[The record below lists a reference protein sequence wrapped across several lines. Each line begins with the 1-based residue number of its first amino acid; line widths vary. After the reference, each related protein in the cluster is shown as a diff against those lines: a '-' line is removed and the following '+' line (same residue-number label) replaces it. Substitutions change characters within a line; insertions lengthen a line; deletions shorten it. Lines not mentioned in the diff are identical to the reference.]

1 MNMFDILF
9 DTTGS
14 GVSRQIALN
23 NGNLPQKP
31 GNQVLW
37 QTDRTIQRVSTEA
50 QNKLVKKLNSR
61 DIDLGV
67 ALGEARETAAF
78 VQSACLRL
86 YRAFHSARKGD
97 VSGMLK
103 ALEVSKTTKSS
114 KQRFRDVPD
123 AAANVWLEYSYAV
136 RPLLGDVYG
145 AMSAL
150 EKRHERPMVV
160 KRRATA
166 SDEYDVE
173 LATSGVHAG
182 SCDYELAF
190 YGGLWAWHEINF
202 EVDNPFLYS
211 LSQLGLTNPLN
222 VAWELV
228 PFSFVVDWFIPIGS
242 FFDGLVP
249 PQGVSRVKGVSSYR
263 GEFEG
268 RGRAKWNFPVPPNT
282 RDGESEHKGSWTSRF
297 KGRSPMTSFPRYHLV
312 GADFSLS
319 KTQIASGLSLLWSV
333 GAGSKAE
340 RSALMGVRNS
350 MGSNARRFPQEYWRV

>member
-1 MNMFDILF
+1 
-9 DTTGS
+9 
-14 GVSRQIALN
+14 
-23 NGNLPQKP
+23 
-31 GNQVLW
+31 
-37 QTDRTIQRVSTEA
+37 
-50 QNKLVKKLNSR
+50 
-61 DIDLGV
+61 
-67 ALGEARETAAF
+67 
-78 VQSACLRL
+78 
-86 YRAFHSARKGD
+86 
-97 VSGMLK
+97 
-103 ALEVSKTTKSS
+103 
-114 KQRFRDVPD
+114 
-123 AAANVWLEYSYAV
+123 
-136 RPLLGDVYG
+136 
-145 AMSAL
+145 
-150 EKRHERPMVV
+150 
-160 KRRATA
+160 
-166 SDEYDVE
+166 
-173 LATSGVHAG
+173 
-182 SCDYELAF
+182 
-190 YGGLWAWHEINF
+190 
-202 EVDNPFLYS
+202 
-211 LSQLGLTNPLN
+211 LGLTNPLN